1 MRKMISFTLLAMVFW
16 AKSVHAAGAES
27 EAEPWTPAQGA
38 KILARLADRE
48 SFLSSREA
56 RQHADSLNKFFGPQ
70 DYESLRGNPIFGYWN
85 EGHFRWR
92 GTHVAW
98 DGVVPVTRS
107 ARRITP
113 RAWSAAFAYVAKKHG
128 FVIDRHAAVRIRGA
142 CVGAVL
148 DPSLDE
154 PNRGVVIEVRIDS
167 PTGPFR
173 YRFGM
178 GKPTIEDAVGASL
191 DWAVGFALTVNRAD
205 GTSMGSR

>member
-1 MRKMISFTLLAMVFW
+1 MDARTGRQDPR
-16 AKSVHAAGAES
+16 AARRSRVVLVIATSSAARGQS
-27 EAEPWTPAQGA
+27 QP
-38 KILARLADRE
+38 IL
-48 SFLSSREA
+48 
-56 RQHADSLNKFFGPQ
+56 
-70 DYESLRGNPIFGYWN
+70 PIFGYWN

-98 DGVVPVTRS
+98 DGMVPVARS
-107 ARRITP
+107 AKRITP

-128 FVIDRHAAVRIRGA
+128 FIVDRHASVRIRGA

-148 DPSLDE
+148 DPSLEE

-167 PTGPFR
+167 PTGPFK

-191 DWAVGFALTVNRAD
+191 DWAIGFALTVNRAD
-205 GTSMGSR
+205 GTGMGSR